1 MTAVSESQEVEILLN
16 RGLRN
21 YWYPVAPSWMI
32 GTKPVGLTRLS
43 ENIVLWRDAEGQV
56 RALEDRCPH
65 RGARLSLGW
74 ALGDRVACWYHGVEV
89 RGDGVVAS
97 VPAQTNAPMEGKR
110 CVRSYHVQ
118 EKAGAIFVWFGDV
131 LHAEP
136 APLVLPEELT
146 SPEHEAIL
154 CTAHWKCNY
163 RYAIDNVMDPMH
175 GAYLHAQSH
184 SMAEGDKHAEMRLRK
199 TETGFVF
206 EKANQRGVNFD
217 WTEFGVTDA
226 LWLRLEIPYGKQAGP
241 GGAFTIVGMVA
252 PVDEQHCRVFFWRI
266 RKVQGWQRDTWKF
279 LYRARLE
286 GLHWAVL
293 EQDRVILE
301 ELAPQAREHEFLY
314 QHDAGL
320 GRVRTVLLKAARD
333 QVRAV
338 AAAKAAAGETPRAAT
353 DSAVSAA
360 G

>member
-1 MTAVSESQEVEILLN
+1 MAAASETQEVEALLN

-21 YWYPVAPSWMI
+21 YWYPVAPSWMV
-32 GTKPVGLTRLS
+32 GAKPVGLTRLS
-43 ENIVLWRDAEGQV
+43 ENIVLWRDDGG
-56 RALEDRCPH
+56 RIHALEDRCPH

-89 RGDGVVAS
+89 KGDGVVSS
-97 VPAQTNAPMEGKR
+97 VPAQANAPMEGKR

-118 EKAGAIFVWFGDV
+118 EKAGAIFVWFGDA
-131 LHAEP
+131 LHTDP
-136 APLVLPEELT
+136 APLVLPEELI
-146 SPEHEAIL
+146 SPDHEAIL

-217 WTEFGVTDA
+217 WTEFGITDA

-252 PVDEQHCRVFFWRI
+252 PVDEEHCRVFFWRI
-266 RKVQGWQRDTWKF
+266 RKVAGWQRDTWKF

-293 EQDRVILE
+293 EQDRIVLE
-301 ELAPQAREHEFLY
+301 DMAPQAREHEFLY

-333 QVRAV
+333 QVRAL
-338 AAAKAAAGETPRAAT
+338 AAAKTSAGEAPRAA
-353 DSAVSAA
+353 DVA
-360 G
+360 